1 MIFLDPLTYF
11 EITGNLCL
19 HTSSHDNSLL
29 DDLFRPFEFIND
41 WKIMFAC
48 QVQAFGGLGDSNKG
62 SKSGMLLINC

>member
-1 MIFLDPLTYF
+1 MSAHVFY
-11 EITGNLCL
+11 
-19 HTSSHDNSLL
+19 HDNSLL